1 MPVAADAQSEMHM
14 PGYSKSAFFEAIK
27 EAIRDPVPPEV
38 RVCVLVCV
46 CKVEGTAAELY
57 TSVAG

>member
-1 MPVAADAQSEMHM
+1 M

-46 CKVEGTAAELY
+46 CKVQGT
-57 TSVAG
+57 VADVYLNTVFIET

>member
-1 MPVAADAQSEMHM
+1 M

-46 CKVEGTAAELY
+46 CKVEGTAADVCLNTALTEP
-57 TSVAG
+57 

>member
-1 MPVAADAQSEMHM
+1 MHM

-46 CKVEGTAAELY
+46 RLKVLPQMYA
-57 TSVAG
+57 SIQP